1 MQQRESSWAL
11 SLLDTPIN
19 DWGSDVFGLKLELM
33 LQSYIILLLKL
44 LHKDWIQRLQNQ
56 DHHSSLCVQCLRF
69 RIQSYN
75 FHWNVLSWVCDCLE
89 CSRTLITWPK
99 SQDSLQWLYTE
110 LSSKGSVQS
119 SHARPLYAASM
130 PLYTAHMQSP
140 WCCTMCTLPTHS
152 STQLHHAR
160 LKSCHCCWAAAILLY
175 LRGESEY

>member
-75 FHWNVLSWVCDCLE
+75 FQTFYHGYVTAWSAQEHWSLGQKA
-89 CSRTLITWPK
+89 RTVY
-99 SQDSLQWLYTE
+99 SDST
-110 LSSKGSVQS
+110 LSSVARVLYKALTPGHCMLPQCLCTQPTCSPHDAVQCAHCQHTAPHSCIMPDWKAATAAEQQLFS
-119 SHARPLYAASM
+119 S
-130 PLYTAHMQSP
+130 
-140 WCCTMCTLPTHS
+140 
-152 STQLHHAR
+152 
-160 LKSCHCCWAAAILLY
+160 I
-175 LRGESEY
+175 